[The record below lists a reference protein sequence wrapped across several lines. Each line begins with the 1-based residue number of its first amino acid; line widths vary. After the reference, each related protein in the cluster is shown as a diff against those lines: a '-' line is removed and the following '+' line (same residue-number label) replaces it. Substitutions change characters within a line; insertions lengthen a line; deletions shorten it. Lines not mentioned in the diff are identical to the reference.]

1 MGILSLLDEEC
12 WFPRATDRTYVEKL
26 VKHHAQHPKFGRD
39 MSRNIDMKTEFLL
52 SSGRPNHRAP
62 DDFSIVHYAGK
73 VEYSADQWLMKNMD
87 PLNDN
92 VVALLQAS
100 NDPFTREIWRDGK
113 FDQSD
118 ANQEELISS

>member
-12 WFPRATDRTYVEKL
+12 WFPKATDRSYVEKL
-26 VKHHAQHPKFGRD
+26 IATHAQHPKFGKRKIRF
-39 MSRNIDMKTEFLL
+39 SKRKKQQHFLL
-52 SSGRPNHRAP
+52 LAKPNYRAP
-62 DDFSIVHYAGK
+62 ADFSIVHYAGK

-100 NDPFTREIWRDGK
+100 SDPFTREIWKDGK
-113 FDQSD
+113 KYS
-118 ANQEELISS
+118 LK